1 MSGENHADTSP
12 YFPVRSRTR
21 SVRAV
26 TVSEIIE
33 ALADGLRDFQS
44 APNASHSGDLALR
57 KIMERAMPSDTDL
70 LEHLYDRFNARDM
83 EAVRAIMHRD
93 VVWANG
99 LEGGHVYGHDGVRDY
114 WTRQWSMMDSHVE
127 PISISTSVD
136 GTTHVEVR
144 LTARDLKGN
153 LLFDKTGGHI
163 FRIEDGLIRGFN
175 IR

>member
-12 YFPVRSRTR
+12 YFPVRRPDPV
-21 SVRAV
+21 VRAV

-33 ALADGLRDFQS
+33 VLADGLRDFQS

-83 EAVRAIMHRD
+83 EAVLAMIRRD

-114 WTRQWSMMDSHVE
+114 WTRQWSMMD
-127 PISISTSVD
+127 
-136 GTTHVEVR
+136 
-144 LTARDLKGN
+144 LA
-153 LLFDKTGGHI
+153 
-163 FRIEDGLIRGFN
+163 
-175 IR
+175 